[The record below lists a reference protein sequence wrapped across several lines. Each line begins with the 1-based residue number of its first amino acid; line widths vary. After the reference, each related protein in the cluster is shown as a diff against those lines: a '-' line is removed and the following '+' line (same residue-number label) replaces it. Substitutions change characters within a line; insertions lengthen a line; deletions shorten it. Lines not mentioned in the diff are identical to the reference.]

1 MANPTLCTPAWR
13 RPESP
18 RWVDT
23 SSEVTRTTGSTMTT
37 LVRVR
42 FTLEAGWVC
51 DRRRPTWSASV
62 SLVHAHRDKRTAKIG
77 DEREAN
83 SYYLVIS

>member
-13 RPESP
+13 HPESL

-51 DRRRPTWSASV
+51 DRRRPTWSESV
-62 SLVHAHRDKRTAKIG
+62 SLRPHRVDLTAELG
-77 DEREAN
+77 DEREA
-83 SYYLVIS
+83 YTYHLVIF